1 MSLDLH
7 VPDAFEVDSLCST
20 RHERFVSKTLV
31 KIATDSN
38 KVVVR
43 TLLLTHTTMY
53 EFPVDA
59 SIAAQIIGVPQ
70 PHLTQPSNSGT
81 EAASDS
87 PASSPSLLSLP
98 PLISLASSHIKE
110 KPLTDLH
117 SVALDPSDP
126 ASFYLYFF
134 SGSIGHRAAIGLNR
148 LKSKLTHHS
157 QFTHF
162 LKRKRYTFA
171 SLFVCHRFQLLL
183 SRLSLYQFQ
192 SAFESDGIIPS
203 PDYYQRHA
211 FVFKNGQDR
220 VLLLSNT
227 HLFNVE
233 CTYKPL
239 TVRSIKWVIH
249 VQALTQLSLSHAAA
263 DVQQDGGGKGDEME
277 LVVSFDAARAAAMMD
292 SHHRSY
298 KHGGQLQEKQWHFAF
313 RSVNERAQFV
323 RSMQKVYQEQTGQPL
338 RVVQQ

>member
-7 VPDAFEVDSLCST
+7 VPDAFEVDSLCSA
-20 RHERFVSKTLV
+20 RRERYVSKTLV

-43 TLLLTHTTMY
+43 TLLLTNKTMY

-59 SIAAQIIGVPQ
+59 GIAAQIIGVAQ
-70 PHLTQPSNSGT
+70 PHLTQTNIN
-81 EAASDS
+81 ADASTG
-87 PASSPSLLSLP
+87 SSPSLLSLP
-98 PLISLASSHIKE
+98 PLISLASTHIKE
-110 KPLTDLH
+110 KPLTDIH
-117 SVALDPSDP
+117 SVSADPSDP
-126 ASFYLYFF
+126 SSFYLYFF
-134 SGSIGHRAAIGLNR
+134 SGSIGHRAAIGLNK

-157 QFTHF
+157 QFNHF

-171 SLFVCHRFQLLL
+171 SLHVCQRFRLLL
-183 SRLSLYQFQ
+183 SKLSLYQSQ
-192 SAFESDGIIPS
+192 AMFERDSSTAGSIIPS

-220 VLLLSNT
+220 TLLLSNT

-249 VQALTQLSLSHAAA
+249 VQALTQLTLSHAAA
-263 DVQQDGGGKGDEME
+263 HEVDGSRGEDVE
-277 LVVSFDAARAAAMMD
+277 LVVSFDAARAAALMD

-313 RSVNERAQFV
+313 RSVSERAQFA
-323 RSMQKVYQEQTGQPL
+323 RTMQKVYHEQTAQPL
-338 RVVQQ
+338 YVLQQ

>member
-7 VPDAFEVDSLCST
+7 VPDAIEVDSLCSD
-20 RHERFVSKTLV
+20 RNERYVGKTLV
-31 KIATDSN
+31 KIATDNN

-43 TLLLTHTTMY
+43 TLLLTNKTMY

-59 SIAAQIIGVPQ
+59 GIAAQIIGIPQ
-70 PHLTQPSNSGT
+70 PHLPQAGGSA
-81 EAASDS
+81 EAN
-87 PASSPSLLSLP
+87 PSLLSLP
-98 PLISLASSHIKE
+98 PLISLVSTHNKE
-110 KPLTDLH
+110 KPLTDIH
-117 SVALDPSDP
+117 SVSADPSDA
-126 ASFYLYFF
+126 ASFFLYFF
-134 SGSIGHRAAIGLNR
+134 SGSIGHRAAIGLNK
-148 LKSKLTHHS
+148 LKSKLTNHS
-157 QFTHF
+157 QFTNF

-171 SLFVCHRFQLLL
+171 SLHVCQRFQLLL
-183 SRLSLYQFQ
+183 SKLSLYQSQ
-192 SAFESDGIIPS
+192 AMFETDGIIPS

-249 VQALTQLSLSHAAA
+249 VQALTQLALSHTGQ
-263 DVQQDGGGKGDEME
+263 DVDVSRGEDVE
-277 LVVSFDAARAAAMMD
+277 LVVSFDAARAVALMD

-313 RSVNERAQFV
+313 RSIPERAQFV
-323 RSMQKVYQEQTGQPL
+323 RTMQKVYVEHMAMPL
-338 RVVQQ
+338 PVLQQ

>member
-7 VPDAFEVDSLCST
+7 VPDAFEVDSLCSS
-20 RHERFVSKTLV
+20 RHERYVSKTLV

-43 TLLLTHTTMY
+43 TLLLTHRTMY

-59 SIAAQIIGVPQ
+59 GIAAQIIGVPQ
-70 PHLTQPSNSGT
+70 AHVAQPA
-81 EAASDS
+81 EA
-87 PASSPSLLSLP
+87 SPSLLSLP

-117 SVALDPSDP
+117 SVSSDPSDP

-134 SGSIGHRAAIGLNR
+134 SGSLGHRAAIGLNK

-157 QFTHF
+157 QFNNF

-171 SLFVCHRFQLLL
+171 SLHVCQRFQLLL
-183 SRLSLYQFQ
+183 SKLSLYQSQ
-192 SAFESDGIIPS
+192 AMFESDGIIPE

-249 VQALTQLSLSHAAA
+249 VQALTQLTLSHTAQDA
-263 DVQQDGGGKGDEME
+263 DGSRGEDVE
-277 LVVSFDAARAAAMMD
+277 LVVSFDAARAAALMD

-313 RSVNERAQFV
+313 RSIHERAQFV
-323 RSMQKVYQEQTGQPL
+323 RTMQKVYQEQTAQPL
-338 RVVQQ
+338 NVLQQ

>member
-7 VPDAFEVDSLCST
+7 VPDAFEVDTLCFS
-20 RHERFVSKTLV
+20 RHERYISKTLV

-43 TLLLTHTTMY
+43 TLLLTHATMF

-59 SIAAQIIGVPQ
+59 GIAAQIIGVPQ
-70 PHLTQPSNSGT
+70 PHLTQGS
-81 EAASDS
+81 EA
-87 PASSPSLLSLP
+87 SPSLLSLP
-98 PLISLASSHIKE
+98 PLISLASSHVKE
-110 KPLTDLH
+110 RPLTDIH
-117 SVALDPSDP
+117 SVSADPSDP
-126 ASFYLYFF
+126 ASFYLHFF
-134 SGSIGHRAAIGLNR
+134 SGSIGHRAAIGLNK

-157 QFTHF
+157 QFAGF

-171 SLFVCHRFQLLL
+171 SLHVCHRFQLLL
-183 SRLSLYQFQ
+183 SKLSLYQSQ
-192 SAFESDGIIPS
+192 AMFEGEGLIPS

-233 CTYKPL
+233 CGYHPL
-239 TVRSIKWVIH
+239 AVRLIKWAIH
-249 VQALTQLSLSHAAA
+249 VQALTQLTLSHAAHESVE
-263 DVQQDGGGKGDEME
+263 DVE
-277 LVVSFDAARAAAMMD
+277 LIVSFDAARALALMD

-313 RSVNERAQFV
+313 RSVHERAQFV
-323 RSMQKVYQEQTGQPL
+323 RTMQKVYQEQTAQPL
-338 RVVQQ
+338 QVLHE